1 MTAGRAGARFTGEGE
16 QGGDDQQ
23 RLQTLTEQDEE
34 TRREG
39 GGGAQAV
46 AAERVLGGG
55 QAVAGLGHSG
65 VHRGGLFTLFDR
77 LAHRHETALGGAHQ
91 VAVHRRKL
99 LLDHLEAVQ
108 IGRQRRG
115 AGRRPVAVGVQAG
128 RLAQLGV
135 TDFDKAVLA
144 EQRFRIT
151 AQIAHGLDRRLTDL
165 VAHVRGSLADHR
177 VQGHIRFQAR
187 RAAQGLLAGVGLLIG
202 HRLAAHVERQRP
214 ALRVAELVV
223 VGGHAGAVH
232 TAGDSGVE
240 PQHGAAHVAGAL
252 MEIGGRRLQR
262 RAGGAVATPFVTVA
276 GGAVGLV
283 QLRGL
288 LHIRRGFGNHRQA
301 VHRHQGAADFLR
313 QFLNA
318 RLRRLVVDGGF
329 QLLRLV
335 GQPLL
340 AFHVVQGGDALAQ
353 QAGELVHFGVFRLAD
368 DLAVLHRVNVV
379 RADVLHQLYQG
390 GLVRRP
396 GGGGQHEK
404 AQQQKNAQGAPLDEN
419 HGSGFQRLKVNNS
432 YLCSLPRPAVSKG
445 FTQP

>member
-23 RLQTLTEQDEE
+23 RLQALAEQNKEA
-34 TRREG
+34 RRER

-65 VHRGGLFTLFDR
+65 VHRGGCLALFDR

-108 IGRQRRG
+108 VGRQRGG
-115 AGRRPVAVGVQAG
+115 AGRRPVAVRVQAG

-135 TDFDKAVLA
+135 TDFDKPVLA
-144 EQRFRIT
+144 EQRFGIT
-151 AQIAHGLDRRLTDL
+151 AQVAHGLDRRRADL
-165 VAHVRGSLADHR
+165 VAHVRRGLADHG
-177 VQGHIRFQAR
+177 VQGHIGFQAR
-187 RAAQGLLAGVGLLIG
+187 RAAQGLFAGAGFLVG
-202 HRLAAHVERQRP
+202 HRLAAHVERQSP

-232 TAGDSGVE
+232 TAGDGGVE

-252 MEIGGRRLQR
+252 MEIGGGRLQC
-262 RAGGAVATPFVTVA
+262 RAGGAVAAPLVAVA
-276 GGAVGLV
+276 GGTMGLV
-283 QLRGL
+283 KLLGLGHVRRGL
-288 LHIRRGFGNHRQA
+288 GNHRQT

-313 QFLNA
+313 QRLNA
-318 RLRRLVVDGGF
+318 RFRRLVVDGGL

-340 AFHVVQGGDALAQ
+340 AFHVFQGGDALAQ
-353 QAGELVHFGVFRLAD
+353 QAGELVHLGVFRLAD
-368 DLAVLHRVNVV
+368 DFTVLHRVNVV
-379 RADVLHQLYQG
+379 RADVLHQLHQG
-390 GLVRRP
+390 GLVRGP

-432 YLCSLPRPAVSKG
+432 YLCSLSRPAVSKG